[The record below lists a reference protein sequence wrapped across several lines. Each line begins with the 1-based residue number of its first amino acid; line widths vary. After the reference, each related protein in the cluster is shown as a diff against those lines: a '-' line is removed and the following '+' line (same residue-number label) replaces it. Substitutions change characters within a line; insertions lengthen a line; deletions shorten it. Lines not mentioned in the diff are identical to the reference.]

1 MIPATSLRQTTGV
14 LLFASVIWTTTS
26 RADDQAVTGTTV
38 AGAETVPD
46 FATQVLPVLTQA
58 GCNSGACHGAAAGRG
73 GLQLSLFAGDPQ
85 LDFEAIVHAF
95 EGRRVN
101 LTAPEFSLL
110 LRKPAGELDHGGGE
124 ILSRNSP
131 GFNRLLAWIQAGAP
145 RGNAR
150 QLVQLVAD
158 PTEKHLNTVPAEVRL
173 HVKAVFDD
181 GSSEDVTAWTR
192 FTAADPAAVVVGA
205 DHIARVSRRGRH
217 LLLARFLNIVVP
229 MHLGVPLTDVP
240 ADLSTAPRLDPI
252 DNMVLKT
259 LEELRIPASPPA
271 DDLTWLRRVTL
282 DLTGRLPDPADLQFL
297 ASSTDT
303 DRRLAVVDRL
313 LASDSFNDHWT
324 RLISRWLR
332 LQSVTG
338 EPEVLPAAVRW
349 LRTQIAADRGL
360 NEIARE
366 IVMANGDSHESGPAA
381 VNRMPR
387 DARQHAEI
395 TAGFLAGIQ
404 LGCANCHNHPLDR
417 WTQDDYH
424 GLASIFAPLERSR
437 IVRFTGRGTVTHP
450 KTGTDAVPRVPGGAA
465 LATGMDER
473 EAVLNWALDGQ
484 QRLLANATVNR
495 LWEVLFGRGLSHPAD
510 DLRSTNPPSHPKVL
524 QLLADDFV
532 EHGYRIRHTLRRI
545 VLSGTYCRSSEVLT
559 GNAADDHF
567 LSRARPRPLDPHILL
582 AAIEDLTGVP
592 EMPDASSE
600 QRLMTRIDP
609 LSPSSALDALG
620 RCRSSQSC
628 EETSSAPSLS
638 ARLHQINGSLLN
650 ARLQHPQ
657 SRLSMQLNSGES
669 TRRMVEDWLVRAWT
683 YRPTETDMDA
693 WVQWIDHGTEVAAAA
708 DAATERKQRL
718 EDFVWSLLNSREFLE
733 ND

>member
-1 MIPATSLRQTTGV
+1 MIPAIGLRPMTGV
-14 LLFASVIWTTTS
+14 LLLASVIWTTAS
-26 RADDQAVTGTTV
+26 RADDQAVSGTL
-38 AGAETVPD
+38 AASAETVPD

-85 LDFEAIVHAF
+85 QDYEAIVHAF

-101 LTAPEFSLL
+101 LTAPESSLL

-124 ILSRNSP
+124 ILPHNSA
-131 GFNRLLAWIQAGAP
+131 GFKRLLAWIRAGAP
-145 RGNAR
+145 RGDAR
-150 QLVQLVAD
+150 QLMQLHVD
-158 PTEKHLNTVPAEVRL
+158 PAEKQLSSIPAEVRL

-181 GSSEDVTAWTR
+181 GRAEDVTAWTR
-192 FTAADPAAVVVGA
+192 FTAADPAAVAVGT

-217 LLLARFLNIVVP
+217 LLLARFLNVVVP
-229 MHLGVPLTDVP
+229 IHLSVPLTEVP
-240 ADLSTAPRLDPI
+240 ADLSTAARLDPL
-252 DNMVLKT
+252 DNIVLQT
-259 LEELRIPASPPA
+259 LEDLHIPASPQA
-271 DDLTWLRRVTL
+271 DDAAWLRRVTL
-282 DLTGRLPDPADLQFL
+282 DLTGRLPDVADLQFL
-297 ASSTDT
+297 ESSTDS

-313 LASDSFNDHWT
+313 LASESFNDHWT
-324 RLISRWLR
+324 RLISRWLM
-332 LQSVTG
+332 LQSVTS
-338 EPEVLPAAVRW
+338 EPEVLPAAARW
-349 LRTQIAADRGL
+349 LRAQIAADRGL
-360 NEIARE
+360 NDIARE
-366 IVMANGDSHESGPAA
+366 IVMASGDSRESGPAA

-387 DARQHAEI
+387 DARQQAEI
-395 TAGFLAGIQ
+395 MAGFLAGIQ

-424 GLASIFAPLERSR
+424 GLAAIFAPLERSR
-437 IVRFTGRGTVTHP
+437 MVGFTGRGTVTHP

-465 LATGMDER
+465 LSAGVDQR
-473 EAVLNWALDGQ
+473 EAVLNWALDD
-484 QRLLANATVNR
+484 QRLLAIATVNR

-510 DLRSTNPPSHPKVL
+510 DLRSTSPPSHPRVL

-545 VLSGTYCRSSEVLT
+545 VLSGTYGRSSEVLA
-559 GNAADDHF
+559 GNAADDFF
-567 LSRARPRPLDPHILL
+567 LSRARPRPLDPHTLL

-592 EMPDASSE
+592 EMPDASPE
-600 QRLMTRIDP
+600 QLLVTRIDP

-620 RCRSSQSC
+620 RCRSTRGC
-628 EETSSAPSLS
+628 EETGTAPALS

-657 SRLSMQLNSGES
+657 SRLALQLKRGES

-683 YRPTETDMDA
+683 FRPAETDVDA
-693 WVQWIDHGTEVAAAA
+693 WVQWIDQGTDVAAAT
-708 DAATERKQRL
+708 DAATERRQRL